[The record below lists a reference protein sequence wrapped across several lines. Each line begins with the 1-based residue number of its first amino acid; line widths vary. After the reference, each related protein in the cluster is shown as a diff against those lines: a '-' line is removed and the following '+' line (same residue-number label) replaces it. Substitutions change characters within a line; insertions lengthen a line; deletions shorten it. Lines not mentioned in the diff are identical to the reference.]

1 MIYLNHQK
9 RYSKL
14 KGGTKMIS
22 KYKERVTV
30 SLLKKNIEIVD
41 FESGCNN
48 QTKSEFID
56 TLITNYANDY
66 MFKRIAE
73 INIIKKLADL
83 GFNCAYV
90 LLNVN
95 IDHDKI
101 IVKTNGYY
109 NGSNDIVSIIAESTF
124 DFKVKILQSIKR
136 TEN

>member
-30 SLLKKNIEIVD
+30 SLLKKNVEILD